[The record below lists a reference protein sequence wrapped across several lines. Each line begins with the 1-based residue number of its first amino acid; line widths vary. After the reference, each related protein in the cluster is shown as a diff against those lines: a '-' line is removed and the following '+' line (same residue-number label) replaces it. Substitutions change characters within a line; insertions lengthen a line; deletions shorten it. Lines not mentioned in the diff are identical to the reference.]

1 MLAFFHSSGKYSFSK
16 QFLQKTEKGFAI
28 EKACNFIIRIDIS
41 SCPWASSGS
50 NDLITLI
57 ISSVQNSKFSVANV
71 IFGRID
77 LTLSTAVHF

>member
-1 MLAFFHSSGKYSFSK
+1 MLAFFHSSGRHSFSK

-28 EKACNFIIRIDIS
+28 EKEYNVIIRIDIS

-50 NDLITLI
+50 NNLITLK

-71 IFGRID
+71 IFGQID
-77 LTLSTAVHF
+77 LTLFTAVHF